1 MKEAEF
7 TRLGIALSAV
17 SLAAGHEGAMVSEN
31 ISRAMQKFSNEL
43 RRRQGRQ
50 IYRVMVSELHS
61 SSEDP
66 EKVAEIILLIGSNER
81 EVVRWCD
88 QILRDEETDDVTVV
102 RFGVVFTIIGG
113 DMNTS
118 LQFSSPD
125 KSLTDLWGEMTETEI
140 ETEGVVSIERKVVR
154 VAKEA
159 KEDEEEGGEY
169 VH

>member
-17 SLAAGHEGAMVSEN
+17 ALAAGHEGAMVSEN

-61 SSEDP
+61 SSGDP

-88 QILRDEETDDVTVV
+88 QILRDKETDDVTVV

-125 KSLTDLWGEMTETEI
+125 KSLTDLWGEVSEAEA
-140 ETEGVVSIERKVVR
+140 EGEVSIERKVVR
-154 VAKEA
+154 VAKEE
-159 KEDEEEGGEY
+159 EDEEEGGEY